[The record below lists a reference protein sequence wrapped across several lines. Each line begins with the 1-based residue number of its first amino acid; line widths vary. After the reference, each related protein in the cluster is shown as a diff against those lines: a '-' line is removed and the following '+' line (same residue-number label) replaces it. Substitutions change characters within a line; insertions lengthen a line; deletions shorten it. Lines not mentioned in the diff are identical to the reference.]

1 MLRRQLAPAGQTPQ
15 LSFSPVESLESSM
28 SLVSGVVD
36 TQEDATDQEKGT
48 REKRC
53 RDGRLEVW
61 YTNGNRSAED
71 HLKTSY

>member
-1 MLRRQLAPAGQTPQ
+1 
-15 LSFSPVESLESSM
+15 M

-48 REKRC
+48 REKRY
-53 RDGRLEVW
+53 RDGSLEVW
-61 YTNGNRSAED
+61 YTNGNRSAVD